1 MNKVFL
7 LGRLTRNPDIRTS
20 NDLTIARF
28 SLAIDRKSKEK
39 ATDYPTVVAFGALAE
54 FVEKYLK
61 QGTKIAVVGRLQ
73 TGSFTDKDGIK
84 HYTTDV
90 IAESIEFAESKRTE
104 TEPQKTP
111 AEWIPPEDIEGDLP
125 FK

>member
-1 MNKVFL
+1 MNKAFL
-7 LGRLTRNPDIRTS
+7 MGRLTRNPDIKKT
-20 NDLTIARF
+20 NNLTIARF
-28 SLAIDRKSKEK
+28 TLAIDRKSKEK
-39 ATDYPTVVAFGALAE
+39 ATDYPTVVAFGVLAE

-73 TGSFTDKDGIK
+73 TGMYEKDGVK

-104 TEPQKTP
+104 TEPQETP
-111 AEWIPPEDIEGDLP
+111 SEWIPPEDIEGDLP